1 MKRDA
6 RMKPKFRGEP
16 ALTAMVAVVLASGLA
31 PGASGGDDL
40 PIQKIMDQVHTRNRA
55 IGKALRAPTAFEAAG
70 RKGMAL
76 DAASLI
82 RLGKETRRLTQPAQ
96 GRKKSQQEWTQSV
109 DDFLGASEE
118 FARII
123 ADPRSARPEATRS
136 YQTLQKTCIN
146 CHSAFR
152 EEAD

>member
-16 ALTAMVAVVLASGLA
+16 ALAAMVAVVLASGLA

-40 PIQKIMDQVHTRNRA
+40 PIQKIMNQVHTRNRA

-70 RKGMAL
+70 RKEMGL

-82 RLGKETRRLTQPAQ
+82 RLGKETRKLTQPAQ
-96 GRKKSQQEWTQSV
+96 GRKKSQQGWT
-109 DDFLGASEE
+109 
-118 FARII
+118 R
-123 ADPRSARPEATRS
+123 
-136 YQTLQKTCIN
+136 
-146 CHSAFR
+146 
-152 EEAD
+152 